1 MNKIL
6 STLQDPK
13 NWIEAFLDNKEKYS
27 EDFVKALEF
36 INEQKLSNIVVDDF
50 NGRPICFVFEY
61 ENWDDLPES
70 IRKLAIVSEDDT
82 YENSITVDFLG
93 IICAHLYLY
102 DISKKSDFIYEDF
115 MHSLGDSDKNYIC
128 INIDI
133 D

>member
-36 INEQKLSNIVVDDF
+36 IDEQKLSNIVVHDF
-50 NGRPICFVFEY
+50 NGRPIYFVFEY
-61 ENWDDLPES
+61 ENWDELPEC

-82 YENSITVDFLG
+82 YKNSITVDFLG

-102 DISKKSDFIYEDF
+102 DISEKSDFIYEDF
-115 MHSLGDSDKNYIC
+115 MHSLGDSDKKYIC

-133 D
+133 E